1 VSKASQIVG
10 ELLVTFGIIVFLF
23 IFYELKVTDWIAAGT
38 QHRLSQTL
46 ENQWQQPAATPTTRP
61 GKAAPKAVVD
71 PPLKVVDHQGFAILR
86 IPRFGAGF
94 FRVVVEG
101 VNEGDLQEGPGHY
114 PGTALPGVI
123 GNMVISGHRTTYG
136 HPFNQLDELQNGD
149 AITLQVRSKT
159 YTYRVIRK
167 QVVDPSDVAVIL
179 PVPGEAGV
187 EPTTRLLTLTT
198 CNPKYSASTRL
209 IVTAQMTTA
218 PTGGAS

>member
-1 VSKASQIVG
+1 MSKASQIVG

-46 ENQWQQPAATPTTRP
+46 ENQWQQPAAIPTTRP
-61 GKAAPKAVVD
+61 GKAAPKAVAD
-71 PPLKVVDHQGFAILR
+71 PPLSVVDHQGFAILR

-94 FRVVVEG
+94 SRVVVEG

-149 AITLQVRSKT
+149 TITLQVRSKT

-187 EPTTRLLTLTT
+187 KPTTRLLTLTT